1 MANILVILGAGS
13 ESGEA
18 AREAIRTSV
27 GLAAGAHRVR
37 LLTPVP
43 PQAFR
48 PPEAEY
54 LLETFARLGGV
65 VEAATDLPVALREA
79 DVILPWGC

>member
-1 MANILVILGAGS
+1 MADVLVILGAGS
-13 ESGEA
+13 VAGDAAWEA
-18 AREAIRTSV
+18 LRTGV

-43 PQAFR
+43 PEAFR
-48 PPEAEY
+48 PPGAEY

-65 VEAATDLPVALREA
+65 LEPARVLPSALREA
-79 DVILPWGC
+79 EVILAWGC